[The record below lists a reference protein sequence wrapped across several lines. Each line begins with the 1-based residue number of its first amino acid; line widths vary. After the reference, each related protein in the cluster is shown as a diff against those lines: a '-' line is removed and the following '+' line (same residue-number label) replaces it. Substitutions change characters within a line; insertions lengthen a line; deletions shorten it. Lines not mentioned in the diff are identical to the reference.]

1 LLNTPPRSSACDEQA
16 LRFWNANV
24 GEIERIHVGLRA
36 ISLPTRSL
44 SMNEIRIASV
54 AHPYRLFQRRPDHL
68 NHNQLDVARR
78 FGATMGVNAAGGDAL
93 VGIHGVKADLHLERF
108 WSQNIAFTTRLVD
121 AGATPVPLRRCS
133 PRSSIKNG

>member
-1 LLNTPPRSSACDEQA
+1 
-16 LRFWNANV
+16 
-24 GEIERIHVGLRA
+24 
-36 ISLPTRSL
+36 
-44 SMNEIRIASV
+44 MNEIRIASV
-54 AHPYRLFQRRPDHL
+54 AHPYRLFQRRPDL

-78 FGATMGVNAAGGDAL
+78 FGATMGVNAAGGDAV

-133 PRSSIKNG
+133 PRSSIQNG